1 MKNEHDV
8 VIVGAGPVGLWLAC
22 ELGLAGVDVALID
35 RRDEPARQSRAL
47 TIHGRT
53 LEVFAL
59 RGLEARFLGSGRPIP
74 TGHFGVLDTRLDF
87 SPFRSRY
94 PFTLFIPQAMTE
106 AMLEER
112 ARELGVHIMRG
123 WTATGLD
130 DAGPSMVVHAQG
142 NEGPAKLSAAYVVG
156 ADGARSIVRRETG
169 IPFEGYPATQT
180 LVLGDVVLGEP
191 LPKPVISSVNPHGC
205 AMVAPLGD
213 GVHHRIVLLDPDR
226 SGVPQNEPLTLDEL
240 SASARKILGSDF
252 GATDAIW
259 LSRFTDETRLART
272 YRKGRVLLAGDA
284 AHIHMPAGG
293 QGMNVGIQDAMN
305 LGWKLAAVVEGSAP
319 ESLLDSYERERRPVG
334 ERLYANTLSQTALVS
349 AFSPSGQ
356 ALRVTMEALL
366 KIPAVNR
373 YLAGELSGFD
383 VAYHEAAG
391 CSAQDGRLL
400 PGSRVP
406 DVDLTTKEG
415 ELAGLHS
422 FLADGKW
429 LHLSLA
435 AGTTAPRPDWLGD
448 RDVLDL
454 RVSSKDELFAGYSAL
469 LVRPDGYLAS
479 AA

>member
-94 PFTLFIPQAMTE
+94 PFTLFIPQATTE

-123 WTATGLD
+123 WTAMGLD
-130 DAGPSMVVHAQG
+130 DAGANMVVHA
-142 NEGPAKLSAAYVVG
+142 EGKEGRIRLSASYVVG
-156 ADGARSIVRRETG
+156 ADGARSFVRRETG
-169 IPFEGYPATQT
+169 IGFEGYPATQT

-191 LPKPVISSVNPHGC
+191 LPKPVISSVNSQGC

-305 LGWKLAAVVEGSAP
+305 LGWKLAAVVKGSAP

-383 VAYHEAAG
+383 VAYDEAAG

-406 DVDLTTKEG
+406 DVELATKEG

-422 FLADGKW
+422 FLAGGKW

-454 RVSSKDELFAGYSAL
+454 RVSSEDELFAGYSAL

>member
-22 ELGLAGVDVALID
+22 ELRLAGVDVALLD

-59 RGLEARFLGSGRPIP
+59 RGLEARFLASGRPIP
-74 TGHFGVLDTRLDF
+74 TGHYGVLDTRLDF

-94 PFTLFIPQAMTE
+94 PFTLFIPQATTE

-112 ARELGVHIMRG
+112 ARELGVDIMRG
-123 WTATGLD
+123 WTAESIDDTGAD
-130 DAGPSMVVHAQG
+130 VIVSA
-142 NEGPAKLSAAYVVG
+142 EGKEGRIRLAASYVVG

-180 LVLGDVVLGEP
+180 LVLGDVVLGEL
-191 LPKPVISSVNPHGC
+191 LPRPVISSVNARGC
-205 AMVAPLGD
+205 AMIAPLGD
-213 GVHHRIVLLDPDR
+213 GIHHRIVLLDPDR
-226 SGVPQNEPLTLDEL
+226 SAVAQNEPLTLGEL
-240 SASARKILGSDF
+240 QASTRKILGSDF
-252 GATDAIW
+252 GAADAIW

-305 LGWKLAAVVEGSAP
+305 LGWKLAAVVKGSAP
-319 ESLLDSYERERRPVG
+319 ESLLDSYEGERRPVG

-349 AFSPSGQ
+349 AFGPSGQ
-356 ALRVTMEALL
+356 ALRATMETLL

-373 YLAGELSGFD
+373 FLAGELSGFD
-383 VAYHEAAG
+383 VAYDEAAG
-391 CSAQDGRLL
+391 YGGADGRLR

-406 DVDLTTKEG
+406 DIDLTTKEG

-422 FLADGKW
+422 FLTDGKW
-429 LHLSLA
+429 LSLSLA
-435 AGTTAPRPDWLGD
+435 DGAVAPRPDWLGD
-448 RDVLDL
+448 RDVRGL
-454 RVSSKDELFAGYSAL
+454 RASAKDELFTGYSAL

-479 AA
+479 AT